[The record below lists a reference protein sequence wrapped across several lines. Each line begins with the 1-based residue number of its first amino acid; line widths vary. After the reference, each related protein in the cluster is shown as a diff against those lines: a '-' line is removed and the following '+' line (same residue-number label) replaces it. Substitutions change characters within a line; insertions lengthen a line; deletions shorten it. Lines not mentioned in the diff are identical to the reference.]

1 MPGGTRDWDAT
12 TYDRVS
18 TPQLEWAHA
27 VIERLAPGGN
37 ESVLDAGCGSGRVSE
52 LLLARLPRGRL
63 IGVDGSAAMLAKARE
78 RLGPRPALIH
88 SDLLELRLPEPVDA
102 VFSNAVFHWVLDHE
116 RLFVVLVECLRPGG
130 RIEAQCGGA
139 GNVAAFRE
147 VLDDVAAGVRFAAHL
162 AEVPPNHFAGAE
174 ETERLL
180 GAAGFAGVRCWLEP
194 RPARPPEP
202 REFVRSV
209 CLGAHLE
216 ALPEDL
222 RTPFLDAVMDGLGAD
237 DEIELD
243 YVRLNISA
251 VKPA

>member
-1 MPGGTRDWDAT
+1 LAAGTRDWDAN

-18 TPQLEWAHA
+18 TPQLEWARA
-27 VIERLAPGGN
+27 VVDRLSLEGD

-52 LLLARLPRGRL
+52 LLLERLRRGVL
-63 IGVDGSAAMLAKARE
+63 IGVDGSASMLARARE
-78 RLGPRPALIH
+78 RLGPAPALIH
-88 SDLLELRLPEPVDA
+88 SDLLDLRLPEPVDA

-116 RLFVVLVECLRPGG
+116 RLFAVLAACLRPGG
-130 RIEAQCGGA
+130 RIEAQCGGS

-147 VLDDVAAGVRFAAHL
+147 VLDGVAAEERFAVHL
-162 AEVPPNHFAGAE
+162 ADVSPNHFAGAE
-174 ETERLL
+174 ETEGLL
-180 GAAGFAGVRCWLEP
+180 RAAGFDRVRCWLEP

-222 RTPFLDAVMDGLGAD
+222 RTPFLDAVMEGLGAED
-237 DEIELD
+237 QIELD

-251 VKPA
+251 GRP